1 MIGSFEFC
9 LPTQIK
15 FGEGV
20 VAEIG
25 EEIKA
30 RGLKKP
36 MLVTDK
42 GIIQVGI
49 ADKIKGYIEEA
60 GFECMLFDGI
70 VPNPRDYD
78 CDKGAAY
85 ALEAGADVLIAV
97 GGGSA
102 MDTAKA
108 MATVMTN
115 GKTSREWIDVELD
128 VQSAPVICIP
138 TTCGSGSEVT
148 FNAVI
153 NNTETHLKGNIFDP
167 KCAPILALVDPEMI
181 AGLPSSLIASTGVD
195 ALTHA
200 VEAYVSTVATPITD
214 AISLYAVKVIGENIV
229 KAANDRDPEAME
241 AVLMASMLAGISF
254 GNADTAAVHCIS
266 ECLGGFYDIPHG
278 VTNSIFLADVCE
290 FSIPGNPKK
299 YADVAKA
306 LGADVAG
313 KSDEEAALA
322 GVQVIRNLCDEL
334 KIPKLSSFDIIYP
347 KDFEYLAEASSN
359 HVCNTSNPIEATKEE
374 YLGIFK
380 KVYGN

>member
-49 ADKIKGYIEEA
+49 ADKIKGYIEDA

-138 TTCGSGSEVT
+138 TTCGTGSEVT

-254 GNADTAAVHCIS
+254 GNADTAAVHCIA
-266 ECLGGFYDIPHG
+266 ECFGGFYDIPHG

-313 KSDEEAALA
+313 KTDEEAALA
-322 GVQVIRNLCDEL
+322 GVQIIRDLCDEL
-334 KIPKLSSFDIIYP
+334 KIPKLSSFDVIDP
-347 KDFEYLAEASSN
+347 KDFDYLAEASSN
-359 HVCNTSNPIEATKEE
+359 HVCNPSNPIEATKEE
-374 YLGIFK
+374 YLEIFK
-380 KVYGN
+380 KVYGI